1 MLKASGFV
9 SNMAENSTHSGND
22 YVITVKNYIYQF
34 K

>member
-1 MLKASGFV
+1 MLHASVFIL
-9 SNMAENSTHSGND
+9 NMAENSTHSGID